1 MEVENSLQISPEKRI
16 PIALVGLEN
25 AGKTSLIVR
34 LQTGEF
40 QPTLPTSGLDTEIIE
55 IKGHLFQLFDL
66 GGHQRFR
73 QLFWKNYVQLSQG
86 IVFVID
92 SNDIEKLDEVVE
104 WLWKCLEWNLNTPF
118 LILAN
123 KSDLNH
129 IPLDDLIE
137 KIKLNH
143 LPRLNPQRS
152 FQIFEVSIKLGTNLD
167 QALFWFSQKITNVV
181 LEQRIRLIGLYLY
194 LPTGIPI
201 ATHIFTE
208 GTVEGFDSDMIPGFL
223 NAIDNFTSGVMGPN
237 EGLQSLYTENQCI
250 VMVKRDGLLCAA
262 VTAKDSDPALTRMV
276 AESVLNYLEASF
288 SEKISHFRKDGKIR
302 FPKNFVLDYLVQNFS
317 DNINFGYLE

>member
-1 MEVENSLQISPEKRI
+1 
-16 PIALVGLEN
+16 
-25 AGKTSLIVR
+25 
-34 LQTGEF
+34 
-40 QPTLPTSGLDTEIIE
+40 
-55 IKGHLFQLFDL
+55 
-66 GGHQRFR
+66 
-73 QLFWKNYVQLSQG
+73 LFWKNYVQLSQG

-92 SNDIEKLDEVVE
+92 SSDLEKLDEMVE
-104 WLWKCLEWNLNTPF
+104 WLWKCLEWNVNAPF

-143 LPRLNPQRS
+143 LPRLNSRRS

-167 QALFWFSQKITNVV
+167 RVLSWFSQKITNKV
-181 LEQRIRLIGLYLY
+181 LEQKIRLIGLYLY

-208 GTVEGFDSDMIPGFL
+208 GTVDGFDSDMIPRFL

-250 VMVKRDGLLCAA
+250 LMVKRDGLLCAA

-276 AESVLNYLEASF
+276 AESVLNYLETSF
-288 SEKISHFRKDGKIR
+288 SEKISLFRKDGKIR
-302 FPKNFVLDYLVQNFS
+302 FPKNFVLDYLVLNFS